1 VYEWKHLI
9 ELAKGDIDTSLMAV
23 RYSDTPL
30 LANPVRWDTFQ
41 KVLQAAGVRTQL
53 QSPQLIPTQVF
64 ANLYRQGMGYKENL

>member
-1 VYEWKHLI
+1 
-9 ELAKGDIDTSLMAV
+9 
-23 RYSDTPL
+23 L

-53 QSPQLIPTQVF
+53 QSPQLIQTQVF